1 MNDDTISWDLG
12 IEDRMHDAF
21 YLGPAVFDLC
31 VTLKDSFAG
40 QANSRED
47 IWHL

>member
-21 YLGPAVFDLC
+21 YLGPAVFEIY
-31 VTLKDSFAG
+31 V
-40 QANSRED
+40 
-47 IWHL
+47 